1 LAAPPPSTGPIKD
14 QQIYSGHLASFSVIC
29 ITLKKQRNIAMKS
42 SLKTVIIFLSGI
54 AAGGSLIA
62 AFAFDKGSD
71 KQPLVEVA
79 PDGRLQY
86 KWYAPEV
93 PHTANFAGEPA
104 PLDRWEV
111 RERLDRDMLT
121 NYYTHGS
128 LLYILKLTTRYF
140 PIIEPRLKAAGV
152 PDDFKYLC
160 VSESSLQHLTS
171 SAGAQSLWQ
180 FLGGTATQYG
190 LQVDAEVDE
199 RYNVAK
205 ATDAACKYFN
215 TAYAKFGSWTA
226 AAASYNCGMGG
237 YNNQATYQGSTNY
250 YDLLL
255 PEETNRYIFRILAL
269 KYLISNARNYG
280 YIIESSDAYKPFR
293 SRNVTIRESIPD
305 LSAYARANGTSY
317 KIVKILN
324 PWLRSRSLTVKGGK
338 SYELAMPL

>member
-1 LAAPPPSTGPIKD
+1 MAM
-14 QQIYSGHLASFSVIC
+14 
-29 ITLKKQRNIAMKS
+29 KQRLKS
-42 SLKTVIIFLSGI
+42 LIFFISGI
-54 AAGGSLIA
+54 TAGSAIIA
-62 AFAFDKGSD
+62 AYAFERGNDRES
-71 KQPLVEVA
+71 LVEVRT
-79 PDGRLQY
+79 DGRLQY
-86 KWYAPEV
+86 KWYPPEL
-93 PHTANFAGEPA
+93 PARANFAGEA
-104 PLDRWEV
+104 TPLDRWEV
-111 RERLDRDMLT
+111 RERLDRDILT

-140 PIIEPRLKAAGV
+140 PVIEPRLKAAGI

-160 VSESSLQHLTS
+160 VAESSLQHLTS

-215 TAYAKFGSWTA
+215 TAHDKFGTWTA

-237 YNNQATYQGSTNY
+237 YNGQATYQGSTNY

-255 PEETNRYIFRILAL
+255 PEETNRYMFRIIAL
-269 KYLISNARNYG
+269 KYLISNAQQYG
-280 YIIESSDAYKPFR
+280 YIVQGNDAYRPYKTRP
-293 SRNVTIRESIPD
+293 VTVTESIPD

-317 KIVKILN
+317 KLIKILN
-324 PWLRSRSLTVKGGK
+324 PWLRSRSLTVRAGK
-338 SYELAMPL
+338 SYEVELPM